1 MKGLDIVSFEYKFK
15 QLFANLPLARHA
27 FMTILLVPPTHPSVI
42 TKLDF
47 HSSSL
52 KNNLF
57 PSKIIKRVIPR

>member
-27 FMTILLVPPTHPSVI
+27 FMTIISSANAFVCYYYEIRLSLV
-42 TKLDF
+42 F
-47 HSSSL
+47 FL

-57 PSKIIKRVIPR
+57 PT